1 MPPSACFAKLFRHC
15 PDGFS
20 EGHTRKFLWLTSTIA
35 GVFLVAAPTITNA
48 QGTLLQDSILVDGQW
63 RHYLL
68 YKPDGLSIPAPT
80 VFVLHGYGSNMYQMM
95 LYSQMNQVADT
106 GKFLVV
112 YPQGTTD
119 PNGKRYWNAG
129 FSPLGARDTLFL
141 NRLIQHLTDSLGI
154 ADRNRIYMCG
164 MSNGGIMTY
173 YMACFAGRYLA
184 AIGSVAGSMIA
195 RWYQSCAPDH
205 PIPLIHFH
213 GTSDMYVPYEGG
225 TTQWPVTFIAVDTII
240 AQWLTYLPVLTP
252 PDSIHIDQYND
263 GTAIDWFRWF
273 ETSQTRSS
281 LEFFRIEG
289 GGHTWPGAIPIP
301 SLGTT
306 TREIHASI
314 ELWRFFQQ
322 HRQHTQWSATPPMPQ
337 SDKPQRHAALLLLHE
352 PLRLSEPAVLYDVTG
367 KCLRTLPAGTVLN
380 PQDLIAGIYWLWLET
395 TGQWQMIIVE
405 Q

>member
-1 MPPSACFAKLFRHC
+1 MLSIVWLALTGIFLFAGPVLH
-15 PDGFS
+15 
-20 EGHTRKFLWLTSTIA
+20 
-35 GVFLVAAPTITNA
+35 A

-68 YKPDGLSIPAPT
+68 YKPDGLTTPAPT

-106 GKFLVV
+106 AKFLVV

-119 PNGKRYWNAG
+119 LNGNHYWNAG

-141 NRLIQHLTDSLGI
+141 NRLIQRLTDSLGI

-195 RWYQSCAPDH
+195 SWYQSCAPDH

-213 GTSDMYVPYEGG
+213 GTSDTYVPYEGG

-240 AQWLTYLPVLTP
+240 TQWRTYLPVLPT

-263 GTAIDWFRWF
+263 GTVIDWFRWF
-273 ETSQTRSS
+273 DASQSCSS
-281 LEFFRIEG
+281 LELFRIEG
-289 GGHTWPGAIPIP
+289 GGHTWPGAIPVP

-306 TREIHASI
+306 TREIHASR

-322 HRQHTQWSATPPMPQ
+322 HRRTQWSATPTISPPDETQPQ
-337 SDKPQRHAALLLLHE
+337 AILLLLHH
-352 PLRLSEPAVLYDVTG
+352 PLRLTEPAVLYDGTG
-367 KCLRTLPAGTVLN
+367 QRLLALPAGTVLTS
-380 PQDLIAGIYWLWLET
+380 QSLSAGIYWLWL
-395 TGQWQMIIVE
+395 GGASGWRMVIVRR
-405 Q
+405 